1 MSAQTRR
8 AIARRAKSAFPATT
22 AQRASAASRVTTLEL
37 VYRCKN
43 AVDHQRNEQ
52 SFTHLDPV
60 ASREISDFCDRFDVQ
75 VAGFLS
81 IANGFCQLVDVLAGN
96 HGYHSRNA
104 SITQRGTSTVA
115 SAIDIDAFDVPHC
128 AQISDVLWRLVYSVR
143 SDLPVLLHV
152 RKSTDVSPIV
162 ARSSRAHLKGTLS
175 TSLAALHDSSSSLA
189 PLLVALA
196 RLDRR
201 SRPVL
206 LSSAPGSDR
215 CHVQGCNEFSID
227 D

>member
-1 MSAQTRR
+1 
-8 AIARRAKSAFPATT
+8 
-22 AQRASAASRVTTLEL
+22 
-37 VYRCKN
+37 
-43 AVDHQRNEQ
+43 VDHQRNEQ

-104 SITQRGTSTVA
+104 SITQRGMSTVA
-115 SAIDIDAFDVPHC
+115 SVIDIDVSDVSHC
-128 AQISDVLWRLVYSVR
+128 VQISDILWRLVYSIR